1 MDAFNHDNKH
11 FGRSVCDEVCG
22 FHLHVFH
29 AVSDQIKACGASVK
43 SLVLFLSPRS
53 CENKMKGQNP
63 GLTALRCC
71 FLLSLPGFMRMSTAF
86 ASSHLRLY
94 SCIHRQI
101 LSWRKSWRIWIFFC
115 FVILTGKKV
124 NNEFKIFL
132 VEWLLWQQQK
142 HLYVWNEL
150 CLESTHTRNRN
161 AAPGSCHSVRWF
173 TDYILAP
180 CWNNQTKKSCFSV
193 I

>member
-53 CENKMKGQNP
+53 SENKMKGQNP

-71 FLLSLPGFMRMSTAF
+71 FLLSLPGFISLTSVF
-86 ASSHLRLY
+86 VCTQTNSVLKK
-94 SCIHRQI
+94 I
-101 LSWRKSWRIWIFFC
+101 LENMNIFFC
-115 FVILTGKKV
+115 YFDRKKV
-124 NNEFKIFL
+124 NNEFKNISCRMTVVAAAKTFI
-132 VEWLLWQQQK
+132 
-142 HLYVWNEL
+142 
-150 CLESTHTRNRN
+150 CL
-161 AAPGSCHSVRWF
+161 
-173 TDYILAP
+173 
-180 CWNNQTKKSCFSV
+180 K
-193 I
+193 